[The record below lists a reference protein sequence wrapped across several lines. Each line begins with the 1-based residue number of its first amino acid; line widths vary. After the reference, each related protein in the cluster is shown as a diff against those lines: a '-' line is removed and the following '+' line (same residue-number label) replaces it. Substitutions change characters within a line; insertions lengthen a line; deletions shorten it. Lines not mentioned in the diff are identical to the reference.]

1 MSDKSKAR
9 KQREVARFLRERDRR
24 RLGELREGIKK
35 ARARRRAAIAAAV
48 AWCRE
53 GRALVRE
60 RARARQLSAL
70 LVLRERTER
79 ERTEQRSACAARK
92 AAARALTT
100 AEVEAARQ
108 ELGAERRELDIQAKR
123 YAGKKQ
129 KARATAAERRAESD
143 DEVRRNI
150 PAELVGLF
158 NKVRRG
164 IRPSARMSR
173 TEAFMKWAEENP
185 EEVLAAQE
193 WAAERDVGRLVKEYE
208 AQERKMRSRKRY
220 ARSTEEISA
229 ELAKEED
236 EEVPF

>member
-1 MSDKSKAR
+1 MSDKSEAR

-70 LVLRERTER
+70 LVLRERAER
-79 ERTEQRSACAARK
+79 ERSEQRSACAARK

-108 ELGAERRELDIQAKR
+108 ELGQERRELDIQAKR
-123 YAGKKQ
+123 YAGKKT
-129 KARATAAERRAESD
+129 RATAAERRAESD

-158 NKVRRG
+158 NKVKRD

-173 TEAFMKWAEENP
+173 TEAFMKWAEGNP
-185 EEVLAAQE
+185 EEVLTAQE
-193 WAAERDVGRLVKEYE
+193 WAAERDVARLVKEYE

>member
-1 MSDKSKAR
+1 MADKSKAA
-9 KQREVARFLRERDRR
+9 KQREVARFLRERDRA
-24 RLGELREGIKK
+24 RLRELREGIKK

-53 GRALVRE
+53 
-60 RARARQLSAL
+60 
-70 LVLRERTER
+70 
-79 ERTEQRSACAARK
+79 
-92 AAARALTT
+92 
-100 AEVEAARQ
+100 
-108 ELGAERRELDIQAKR
+108 ELGQERRELDIQAKR
-123 YAGKKQ
+123 YAGK

-158 NKVRRG
+158 NKVKRDIRG
-164 IRPSARMSR
+164 SARMSR
-173 TEAFMKWAEENP
+173 TEAFMKWAEDNP
-185 EEVLAAQE
+185 EEVLTAQE
-193 WAAERDVGRLVKEYE
+193 WAAERDVARLVKEYE

-220 ARSTEEISA
+220 ARPAEEISA